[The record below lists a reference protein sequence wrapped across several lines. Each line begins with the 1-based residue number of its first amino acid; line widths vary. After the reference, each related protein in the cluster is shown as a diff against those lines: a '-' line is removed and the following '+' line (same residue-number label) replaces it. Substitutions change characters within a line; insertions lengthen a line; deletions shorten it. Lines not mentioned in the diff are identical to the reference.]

1 MYQQFYQRFL
11 QANAGKQHFACHS
24 HHYWPDVTRDAM
36 LEYWD
41 DTARLVDDKWQYIF
55 TEKVPQTQQLI
66 ADILHPFR
74 FRGTRAKFP
83 SAVWTALTAFQ
94 RRFE

>member
-55 TEKVPQTQQLI
+55 AEKVPQTQQLI
-66 ADILHPFR
+66 ADILQLPQPEQIVFAPNTHELVMR
-74 FRGTRAKFP
+74 LL
-83 SAVWTALTAFQ
+83 S
-94 RRFE
+94 